1 MKLIPDIL
9 HVYCQK
15 QSTITVDGDQTIKID
30 VNPAYVAASD
40 NPGTNKTGKAWHDV
54 GNGKLVVDPVTNSY
68 VKVNLFEN
76 PMYVIPNKIFTG
88 VAIRELDFRG
98 RGGRAYKVTVPIAE
112 ASSGCIYVDFREAE
126 LIDAIQNAGIL
137 PGGILQGEY
146 TFGSCD
152 GQMKLLR
159 IGSKA
164 HTETAAMD
172 VKRSSKPIPISKMII
187 GNTYE
192 TPGGK
197 AMTYLGPFIGQYSVT
212 TTRWDLPK
220 VPPEPDASG
229 YRSYYNYKYPNEH
242 VIADP
247 ERIHLFVTEGGCRAG
262 DNYKYCSF
270 SVIKT
275 SAFTQDLGPDLKLA
289 NVVPSD
295 AVEPAASW
303 KSTRNYSQHKKP
315 YRRLISVKPYGSN
328 PEV

>member
-9 HVYCQK
+9 HVYCQP
-15 QSTITVDGDQTIKID
+15 QSTITVDGDQSIKVD

-40 NPGTNKTGKAWHDV
+40 NPGTNKTGQTWNDCGNYKWDV
-54 GNGKLVVDPVTNSY
+54 TTGQRIKLFD
-68 VKVNLFEN
+68 N

-112 ASSGCIYVDFREAE
+112 ASSGLIYVDFREAE

-164 HTETAAMD
+164 HTQTAAMD
-172 VKRSSKPIPISKMII
+172 VKRSSKPIPISKMVI

-197 AMTYLGPFIGQYSVT
+197 AMTYLGPFIGQYEVH

-229 YRSYYNYKYPNEH
+229 YRSYYNYRHPNES
-242 VIADP
+242 ALASP
-247 ERIHLFVTEGGCRAG
+247 EKINLFVTEGGATTRCDG
-262 DNYKYCSF
+262 YKHCGF
-270 SVIKT
+270 SVIKS
-275 SAFTQDLGPDLKLA
+275 SAFTQDLGPDLKLK

-295 AVEPAASW
+295 AVEPESVVEG
-303 KSTRNYSQHKKP
+303 RQFNKP
-315 YRRLISVKPYGSN
+315 YRRLVSVTPYGSN
-328 PEV
+328 P